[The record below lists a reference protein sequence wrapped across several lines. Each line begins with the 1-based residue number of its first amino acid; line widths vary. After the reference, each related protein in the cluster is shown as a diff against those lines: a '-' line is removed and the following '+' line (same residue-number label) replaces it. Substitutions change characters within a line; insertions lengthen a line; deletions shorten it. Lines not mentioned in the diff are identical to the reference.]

1 MYPADLLEGQNVYLT
16 ARGRG
21 AAHHSDFFQGI
32 VQVLRGAYG
41 RETGN
46 KIATA
51 FKMKYFEDI
60 DK

>member
-1 MYPADLLEGQNVYLT
+1 MYLT